1 MYRKLTLL
9 ALGALL
15 LAACAGT
22 RPGAGELTLTDD
34 PLYGKFVWADLIT
47 DDVAAAKAFYGELF
61 GWRFEDTERP
71 GGGPYTLIVSRAGR
85 YVGGMLEVP
94 DPGDG
99 RDYSRWL
106 PYLAVPDTDRA
117 ATATATAGGEII
129 AAARDLGAAA
139 RVAVVRDPQRAVV
152 GLINSRVGYPE
163 DGIAPVAGEIHWREL
178 LAADDLAASDFYGG
192 LAGYE
197 TSTLDRNGGRYLL
210 LRAGGLDRAG
220 VMRRPDE
227 RVEPLWLTHF
237 RVDDP
242 VRAADRADR
251 LGGKVILAP
260 SDDVRG
266 GNLALVTD
274 PAGALLAMSRGED

>member
-1 MYRKLTLL
+1 MHRKLILL

-15 LAACAGT
+15 LGACAGP
-22 RPGAGELTLTDD
+22 RPGTGELALTDD

-47 DDVAAAKAFYGELF
+47 DDVAAAKNFYGELF

-85 YVGGMLEVP
+85 YVGGMVEVP

-106 PYLAVPDTDRA
+106 PYLAVPDADRA
-117 ATATATAGGEII
+117 AETTAAAGGEII
-129 AAARDLGAAA
+129 VGAEGLGPAA
-139 RVAVVRDPQRAVV
+139 RVAVVSDPQGAVV

-163 DGIAPVAGEIHWREL
+163 DGIAAVPGEIHWREL
-178 LAADDLAASDFYGG
+178 LTADDLAAVDFYAG

-197 TSTLDRNGGRYLL
+197 TSVLERNGGRYVL
-210 LRAGGLDRAG
+210 LRAGGLERAG
-220 VMRRPDE
+220 VMQRPDE
-227 RVEPLWLTHF
+227 RVTPLWLTHF

-242 VRAADRADR
+242 GSASDRAAS
-251 LGGKVILAP
+251 LGGEVILTP
-260 SDDVRG
+260 SEDVRG

-274 PAGALLAMSRGED
+274 PGGALLAMSRVED